1 MTTTAENTSRPP
13 FVSLENKDLVQ
24 LRAALVADREAQ
36 SALVMKNELVV
47 SALTGQRD
55 VDSIL
60 EREMAEGAAARAQDA
75 VVAIDDALAKM
86 TTGTYGLCETCRSPI
101 PLERLEAISGVR
113 SCVACS
119 DVQPDPESLEHP

>member
-1 MTTTAENTSRPP
+1 VNLAD
-13 FVSLENKDLVQ
+13 KDCVR

-36 SALVMKNELVV
+36 AALVLKHQVVV

-75 VVAIDDALAKM
+75 VEAIDDALAKM
-86 TTGTYGLCETCRSPI
+86 TTGNYGLCETCRSPI
-101 PLERLEAISGVR
+101 PLARLEAIPGTR
-113 SCVACS
+113 SCVGCLDLQLAS
-119 DVQPDPESLEHP
+119 ESVELG